1 MAIHH
6 LSTGELKALLAE
18 NTKTLNQIEEW
29 SNLYAV
35 RIERT
40 KEDLVS
46 LESELR
52 EFKLHAA
59 IQHKRINEIN
69 QILSERQN

>member
-1 MAIHH
+1 MSIHH
-6 LSTGELKALLAE
+6 LSTAELKTLLIE

-29 SNLYAV
+29 GRLYAV
-35 RIERT
+35 RVERT
-40 KEDLVS
+40 KEDLES